1 MSLEFPSTLEK
12 PSNITPLPGN
22 FVRPA
27 FEKLYGFDIE
37 DGTLRAYYDTQAA
50 IEARSPVTVG
60 DLYYAY
66 DSDRLYV
73 ADGTDWQYYT
83 ST

>member
-1 MSLEFPSTLEK
+1 MSLDFPSTLEK
-12 PSNITPLPGN
+12 PSNITPLPSN
-22 FVRPA
+22 LVRPA
-27 FEKLYGFDIE
+27 FEKLYGFDA
-37 DGTLRAYYDTQAA
+37 DSGTLRAYYDTQAA
-50 IEARSPVTVG
+50 IEARSPAVVG

>member
-12 PSNITPLPGN
+12 PSNITPLPGD

-27 FEKLYGFDIE
+27 FEKLYGFDS
-37 DGTLRAYYDTQAA
+37 DSGTLRAYYDTQAA
-50 IEARSPVTVG
+50 IEARSPAVVG

>member
-1 MSLEFPSTLEK
+1 MSLDFPSTLEK
-12 PSNITPLPGN
+12 PSNITSLPGN
-22 FVRPA
+22 FVRPS
-27 FEKLYGFDIE
+27 FEKLYGFDSE
-37 DGTLRAYYDTQAA
+37 VGTLRAYYDTQAA

>member
-1 MSLEFPSTLEK
+1 MSLTFPTIEK
-12 PSNITPLPGN
+12 PSGIIAFPGN

-27 FEKLYGFDIE
+27 FEELYGFDAVG
-37 DGTLRAYYDTQAA
+37 GTLRAYYDTQAA
-50 IEARSPVTVG
+50 IEARPSTTVG

-66 DSDRLYV
+66 DTDRLYV
-73 ADGTDWQYYT
+73 ADGTNWQYYT

>member
-1 MSLEFPSTLEK
+1 MSLDFPSTLEK

-22 FVRPA
+22 FVRPS
-27 FEKLYGFDIE
+27 FEKLYGFDSE
-37 DGTLRAYYDTQAA
+37 VGTLRAYYDTQAA